1 MKKLDF
7 ILDTDVGCDCD
18 DMMALA
24 YLIYAKRHLNVNIK
38 AITHSNTCKSGIPC
52 IRAMFRELGEE
63 IPVMGE
69 MYCDLEVYDNYS
81 GIVAEKFA
89 APEDFEPA
97 EDAARV
103 LRRALAESEKAM
115 LCAIGPFTNIAKLLE
130 SEGDDISPLDGIAL
144 VKEKCEKL
152 VVMAG
157 GFVVGEDGRNI
168 PEWNVKVD
176 IGASQRMVKLCP
188 VPMVFLPFEAGLD
201 MLTGGPAMEKYGED
215 NVLSLSFNRCFD
227 TKERGGRHSWDPAT
241 LVYAIEGCKDFFVEG
256 EKGTVTVDEEGRT
269 EFTAGG
275 GMHSFLTIHTA
286 EGLDEQAAKDR
297 VAAYI
302 DACAMEI
309 YNQ

>member
-38 AITHSNTCKSGIPC
+38 AITHSNTCESGIPC

-69 MYCDLEVYDNYS
+69 MYCDLEAYDNYS
-81 GIVAEKFA
+81 GAAAEKFA
-89 APEDFEPA
+89 AEEDFEPA
-97 EDAARV
+97 EDAVKV
-103 LRRALAESEKAM
+103 LRRALAESERAM
-115 LCAIGPFTNIAKLLE
+115 LCAVGPFTNIAKLLE
-130 SEGDDISPLDGIAL
+130 SNGDEISPLDGIAL

-157 GFVVGEDGRNI
+157 GFVAGDDGKNI
-168 PEWNVKVD
+168 PEWNVLVD
-176 IGASQRMVKLCP
+176 APASAKMVKLCP
-188 VPMVFLPFEAGLD
+188 VPMVFLPFETGLD
-201 MLTGGPAMEKYGED
+201 MLTGRPIMDKYGED

-241 LVYAIEGCKDFFVEG
+241 LVYAIEGCRDFFVESEQG
-256 EKGTVTVDEEGRT
+256 NVSVDEKGRT
-269 EFTAGG
+269 EFSHGD
-275 GMHSFLTIHTA
+275 GMHSILTIQNIQDA
-286 EGLDEQAAKDR
+286 DEQAAKDR
-297 VAAYI
+297 IAAYI
-302 DACAMEI
+302 DSCAVEI
-309 YNQ
+309 YNR